1 MRHTQR
7 NTGWFGSTGRW
18 NDKGEGEGGDMSGE
32 KMSGEKMS
40 REKRETLGVEMSGE
54 RGGLRPL
61 LPGSKT
67 WTTEKSLLTS

>member
-7 NTGWFGSTGRW
+7 NTGWFGSTGKW
-18 NDKGEGEGGDMSGE
+18 NEKGEGEGGDMSGE
-32 KMSGEKMS
+32 KRSGE
-40 REKRETLGVEMSGE
+40 ERETLGVEMSGE
-54 RGGLRPL
+54 RGGLRTL

>member
-1 MRHTQR
+1 
-7 NTGWFGSTGRW
+7 
-18 NDKGEGEGGDMSGE
+18 MSGE

-40 REKRETLGVEMSGE
+40 REKREMLGVEMSGE
-54 RGGLRPL
+54 RGGLRTL